1 VPDAAAA
8 PTWSRRKL
16 AVLLSTA
23 VAVGL
28 LDHLTKW
35 LVTRSLAYGEEW
47 PHGGFVTIHHTE
59 NAGAAFGLFPQFTQ
73 LYLIVAVAVAVYIL
87 IIGPRM
93 SGGLFRQVV
102 LGCILGG
109 AVSNGIDRAVA
120 GHVTD
125 FIDFHF
131 WPVFNV
137 ADMAIV
143 GGILFAV
150 VFMMGRGGDRS
161 PAPAGREP

>member
-1 VPDAAAA
+1 LTVVAEPSRPAR
-8 PTWSRRKL
+8 PWSRRKL
-16 AVLLSTA
+16 AVLLITGL
-23 VAVGL
+23 VVVL
-28 LDHLTKW
+28 LDHVTKW
-35 LVTRSLAYGEEW
+35 WVTSSLSLGQEA
-47 PHGGFVTIHHTE
+47 PAHGQVTIHHTE

-73 LYLIVAVAVAVYIL
+73 LYLVVAIVVAAYL
-87 IIGPRM
+87 IITGPRLP
-93 SGGLFRQVV
+93 GGLFRQVV

-109 AVSNGIDRAVA
+109 AISNGIDRALG

-150 VFMMGRGGDRS
+150 IFIIGRPD
-161 PAPAGREP
+161 PAEAP